1 MFRDTGCFAQR
12 QVTAAK
18 KTAFLSLLVVTGPPV
33 TAVFLQTTTNQ
44 RKILGPQVFRTM
56 FIEIFIKH
64 LVSLPNLRDAPTV
77 WGSGSRRKSKAS
89 HSDTWWEN
97 EKLQTS

>member
-1 MFRDTGCFAQR
+1 MGCFAQR

-18 KTAFLSLLVVTGPPV
+18 KPVFLSVLVMTGPPV
-33 TAVFLQTTTNQ
+33 TAVLLQTTTNP
-44 RKILGPQVFRTM
+44 RTILDPQVFRTM

-77 WGSGSRRKSKAS
+77 WGNGSRRKSKAS
-89 HSDTWWEN
+89 HSGTWWEN